1 MKSVTVVTA
10 GLALAVTLAAQ
21 SQLGRISFPTS
32 GPPQAQAQ
40 FIRGVTLLHN
50 FEYDD
55 AIVAFR
61 EAERLSPGFAMAHW
75 GEALS
80 YSQPLWYNEDVA
92 KGREALARLGANP
105 AARSAKAPTP
115 KEKGWLEA
123 VERLFGD
130 GDRTARQR
138 AYADRM
144 AQLARDFP
152 DDDEVQTFYA
162 LALLGTIPPGERR
175 PDVSLKAGGIAA
187 AVFRKN
193 PQHPGAAH
201 YMLHAYDDGEHNA
214 QALQAARTYAKI
226 APASSHALHMP
237 SHVFLPLGMW
247 DEAVASDE
255 ASWNASVAW
264 VKRTGRTQDQRE
276 FHSLSWLHY
285 EYLQQGRF
293 AKARELE
300 AIVRDAIE
308 QSARASAPSSAGAHH
323 VESEIGRGYGPMSL
337 RNELASMRAR
347 DVVES
352 RDFQRL
358 KGQANFDNID
368 ELFALGLAS
377 ITLGDLGRTRASIEQ
392 LENAG
397 RTIPDR
403 DAAEVAHLMARELDG
418 VLQFATGDRQ
428 RGLGE
433 LKRAADLEAARP
445 RPIAR
450 PYPVK
455 PANELYGELLLAS
468 GDAQGATRQFSASLA
483 RTPRRWASLY
493 GLASAAASAGNMAEA
508 SRAAKEFLSVWRLA
522 DSSRSE
528 LADMRQLAR

>member
-1 MKSVTVVTA
+1 MRLVPIVTA
-10 GLALAVTLAAQ
+10 GIALAVTLAAQ
-21 SQLGRISFPTS
+21 GQFGRIRFPTS
-32 GPPQAQAQ
+32 GPAPAQAP
-40 FIRGVTLLHN
+40 FIRGVAQLHN
-50 FEYDD
+50 FEYDE
-55 AIVAFR
+55 AILSFR
-61 EAERLSPGFAMAHW
+61 EAERLAPGFAMAHW

-92 KGREALARLGANP
+92 RGREALARLGPNL

-130 GDRTARQR
+130 GDRAARQR

-264 VKRTGRTQDQRE
+264 VKRTGRTQDQRD

-300 AIVRDAIE
+300 AIVRGAIE

-352 RDFQRL
+352 RDFQRM

-397 RTIPDR
+397 RTVPDR

-418 VLQFATGDRQ
+418 VLQFATSDRQ
-428 RGLGE
+428 RGLAE

-468 GDAQGATRQFSASLA
+468 GDAQGAMRQFSASLS

-493 GLASAAASAGNMAEA
+493 GLASAAASAGSMAEA
-508 SRAAKEFLSVWRLA
+508 SKAAKEFLSVWRLA
-522 DSSRSE
+522 DTSRSE